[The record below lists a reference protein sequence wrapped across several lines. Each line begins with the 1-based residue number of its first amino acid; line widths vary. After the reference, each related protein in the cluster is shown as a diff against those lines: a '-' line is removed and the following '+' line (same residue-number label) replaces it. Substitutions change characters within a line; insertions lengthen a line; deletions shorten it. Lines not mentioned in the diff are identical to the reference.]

1 MEPAPI
7 IALVVEGTGEI
18 SAVPLLLRRL
28 AHDMFGCWS
37 ARFLR
42 PSRYGRG
49 QLTTTG
55 GIERIIERT
64 VVLNPDATGV
74 LVMLDADDDCPAA
87 LAPRLLDRARRARPD
102 RRLSV
107 VLPNREF
114 EAWFLAAASS
124 LAGVR
129 GLAPNVETHPAPENP
144 RDCKGWLTR
153 HRDDGQQYQA
163 PVDQAALAA
172 QIDLEMARRNSPS
185 FDKLCRDLNWL
196 LTPDGPA

>member
-1 MEPAPI
+1 MVNQAVEPAPI

-107 VLPNREF
+107 VLRTPRGPHPTIGQCRARF
-114 EAWFLAAASS
+114 PTQVDDHLAAETRPASAIVS
-124 LAGVR
+124 LRTG
-129 GLAPNVETHPAPENP
+129 
-144 RDCKGWLTR
+144 
-153 HRDDGQQYQA
+153 
-163 PVDQAALAA
+163 
-172 QIDLEMARRNSPS
+172 
-185 FDKLCRDLNWL
+185 
-196 LTPDGPA
+196 